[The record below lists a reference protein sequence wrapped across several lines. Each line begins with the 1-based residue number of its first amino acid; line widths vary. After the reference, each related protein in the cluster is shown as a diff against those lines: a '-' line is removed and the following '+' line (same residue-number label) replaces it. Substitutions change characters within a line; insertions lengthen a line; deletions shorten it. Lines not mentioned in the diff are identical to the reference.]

1 MSEGD
6 DVSVRTLVPEEATQL
21 INLIRRCYG
30 GTYIDPS
37 FYREAAV
44 SDLLRDRR
52 LRSIGAFTQAGQLVG
67 HMGISTRAHAGV
79 TADAGMTLVDPAF
92 RGRGIARKVALGL
105 AQESMALGLVGV
117 HDYPVT
123 VHAATQRLGAG
134 FGVDTGL
141 MLANMPGDVVF
152 QEMETPAPG
161 VRTSSIIRWLPF
173 GPAPARS
180 VYLPGRYREALET
193 LYAKARLDRTVHPS
207 AEDLGGWPSELES
220 DYNERR
226 QALRIAV
233 LRTGDDL
240 AERIASE
247 MSDVSARGALV
258 AHVDLSLSD
267 PTAAAATEVLRGL
280 GFSLAGLLPE
290 YRDGDVLRLQW
301 LGEEVGDSAFSVLS
315 TDATEAIAALVLADR
330 RPMSR

>member
-1 MSEGD
+1 MSGGD
-6 DVSVRTLVPEEATQL
+6 EISVRTLVPDEATQL
-21 INLIRRCYG
+21 IGLIRRCYAE
-30 GTYIDPS
+30 TYIDPS
-37 FYREAAV
+37 FYREASV
-44 SDLLRDRR
+44 SDLLRDGR
-52 LRSIGAFTQAGQLVG
+52 LRSIGAFTGAGQLVG
-67 HMGISTRAHAGV
+67 HMGISRRAHDGV

-92 RGRGIARKVALGL
+92 RGRGIARKVAMGL
-105 AQESMALGLVGV
+105 AQESMTLGLVGV

-161 VRTSSIIRWLPF
+161 ARTSSIIRWLPF
-173 GPAPARS
+173 GPAPART

-193 LYAKARLDRTVHPS
+193 LYAEARLDRTVHRS
-207 AEDLGGWPSELES
+207 EEELGGDPSELES
-220 DYNERR
+220 SYHERR
-226 QALRIAV
+226 QTLRIAV
-233 LRTGDDL
+233 LRAGDDL
-240 AERIASE
+240 AARIASDIR
-247 MSDVSARGALV
+247 DVAARGVLV

-267 PTAAAATEVLRGL
+267 PTVAAATEALRGL

-301 LGEEVGDSAFSVLS
+301 LGDEVDDSALSVLS

-330 RPMSR
+330 RPMSG